1 MQGEFEGNYL
11 LGCFF
16 FLYDVCNFDN
26 DSRRGRKGSRK
37 GFSRG
42 TKILRVLK
50 WSI

>member
-1 MQGEFEGNYL
+1 MNLKEIIFL
-11 LGCFF
+11 DVF

-42 TKILRVLK
+42 TKLKILRVLK